1 MMETYKIQDIIET
14 NSEELIAKVTG
25 FKNADRR
32 LGQIC
37 GTRVKGG
44 TELLYSFD
52 KDNTLINLRLMVNDD
67 EAVPSITELYWPAF
81 IYENEIHDLFGVKFN
96 ESKLDFE
103 GRFFR
108 LAMPTPWKTLSKK
121 EAE

>member
-1 MMETYKIQDIIET
+1 MEQYRIQNISAIT
-14 NSEELIAKVTG
+14 KEELLTVSRE
-25 FKNADRR
+25 FKDEGKR

-37 GTRVKGG
+37 GTRIKNG
-44 TELLYSFD
+44 TELMYSFD
-52 KDNTLINLRLMVNDD
+52 KDNILTNLKFSVTD
-67 EAVPSITELYWPAF
+67 EEEVQSITELYWPAF
-81 IYENEIHDLFGVKFN
+81 IYENEIHDLFGVKFK

-108 LAMPTPWKTLSKK
+108 LAIPTPWKTLSKK

>member
-1 MMETYKIQDIIET
+1 MMEQYRIQNISAIT
-14 NSEELIAKVTG
+14 KEELLTVSRE
-25 FKNADRR
+25 FKDEGKR

-37 GTRVKGG
+37 GTRIKNG
-44 TELLYSFD
+44 TELMYSFD
-52 KDNTLINLRLMVNDD
+52 KDNILTNLKFSVTD
-67 EAVPSITELYWPAF
+67 EEEVQSITELYWPAF
-81 IYENEIHDLFGVKFN
+81 IYENEIHDLFGVKFK

-108 LAMPTPWKTLSKK
+108 LAIPTPWKTLSKK

>member
-1 MMETYKIQDIIET
+1 MEQYRIQNISAIT
-14 NSEELIAKVTG
+14 KEELLTVSRE
-25 FKNADRR
+25 FKDEGKR

-37 GTRVKGG
+37 GTRIKNG
-44 TELLYSFD
+44 TELMYSFD
-52 KDNTLINLRLMVNDD
+52 KDNILTNLKFSVTD
-67 EAVPSITELYWPAF
+67 EEEVQSITELYWPAF
-81 IYENEIHDLFGVKFN
+81 IYENEIHDLFGVKFK